1 MGGHIPVVHMSAK
14 TGHNVDLLSELIIE
28 ETRELKAIHDGSV

>member
-14 TGHNVDLLSELIIE
+14 TGQNIDLLSELIIE
-28 ETRELKAIHDGSV
+28 ETR